1 MRTCRKRTE
10 HSCQRRGGR
19 RRGNRPALTD
29 AGDTGR
35 GGHRTDE
42 RTALLMHEPTGF
54 ALLRRRRSASSA
66 CGGAANARDQQQH
79 SSRAPP
85 PVAGGDSAT
94 RCARCGGCTPRSS
107 PQVRSAS
114 AACVR
119 RPSFVLT
126 RCWRSAAAQSW
137 PCASRRSVASAPDAF
152 ARISQEVRLL
162 CAWLRGRRLPDANHR
177 ATDVRSAR

>member
-54 ALLRRRRSASSA
+54 ALLRCRRSACGCSKRVRSARTSFVRSSA
-66 CGGAANARDQQQH
+66 CCRWG
-79 SSRAPP
+79 
-85 PVAGGDSAT
+85 SAT
-94 RCARCGGCTPRSS
+94 CLTRCGGCTPRSS
-107 PQVRSAS
+107 PQVRSTS
-114 AACVR
+114 AACVHPETLVCADASLTQR
-119 RPSFVLT
+119 RCAELALRDATVSCERT
-126 RCWRSAAAQSW
+126 RHL
-137 PCASRRSVASAPDAF
+137 CAYLARGASA
-152 ARISQEVRLL
+152 VRV
-162 CAWLRGRRLPDANHR
+162 AAR
-177 ATDVRSAR
+177 ATAD